1 MPTMP
6 KHSVLLVEPWMAGSH
21 EAWASGYQS
30 HSRHPVQV
38 LSGERHGWRATFDR
52 SAAQLAARVS
62 STPDVMVASSMLDLA
77 TFRQE
82 SGFLDTPT
90 LLYFHENQLT
100 YDRARPDLARGLVH
114 WRSVMAADRV
124 AFNSRFHLDD
134 FFDALSQ
141 LDVDGGVAEQARRQA
156 VVLPVGIG
164 AVAQP
169 DLERGPDPIT
179 ILWNHRWEY
188 DKDPD
193 AFVAALAET
202 ADLPFQLILAGEGS
216 AAPRYEAAI
225 RAAVGDRVLHAGF
238 APRATYLT
246 LLSQSD
252 LVVSTARQ
260 EFFGVS
266 IAEAMAA
273 GVVPLVPNRL
283 AYPELLGPDL
293 ADCLYEPGTLA
304 ARLRAALT
312 EPRQWKGH
320 RAAARAAGA
329 RFAWELI
336 APDYDELIDSMV

>member
-1 MPTMP
+1 MPAMR

-21 EAWASGYQS
+21 EAWASGYQR
-30 HSRHPVQV
+30 HSRHAVQV
-38 LSGERHGWRATFDR
+38 LAGERQGWRATFDR
-52 SAAQLAARVS
+52 SAAQLAGRVS
-62 STPDVMVASSMLDLA
+62 SEPDVIVASSMLDLA
-77 TFRQE
+77 TFRRE
-82 SGFLDTPT
+82 SGLLDTPA

-114 WRSVMAADRV
+114 WQSVAAADRV

-134 FFDALSQ
+134 FFDTLSH
-141 LDVDGGVAEQARRQA
+141 LDVDKPIAERARREA

-169 DLERGPDPIT
+169 DLERDPNPIT
-179 ILWNHRWEY
+179 VLWNHRWEY

-193 AFVAALAET
+193 SFVAALAET

-216 AAPRYEAAI
+216 AAPRYEAEI
-225 RAAVGDRVLHAGF
+225 RAVVGDRILHAGF

-246 LLSQSD
+246 LLGQSD
-252 LVVSTARQ
+252 LVVTTARQ

-283 AYPELLGPDL
+283 AYPELLGPNL
-293 ADCLYEPGTLA
+293 SDCLYEPGTLA
-304 ARLRAALT
+304 TRLRAALT
-312 EPRQWKGH
+312 DPRIWKV
-320 RAAARAAGA
+320 RREAARASGA

-336 APDYDELIDSMV
+336 APDYDELIDSIV